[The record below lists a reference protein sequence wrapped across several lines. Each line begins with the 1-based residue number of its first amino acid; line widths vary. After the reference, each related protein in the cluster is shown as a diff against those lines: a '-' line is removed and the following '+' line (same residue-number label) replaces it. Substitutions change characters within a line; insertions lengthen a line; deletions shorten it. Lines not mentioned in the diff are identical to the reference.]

1 MHSNTHS
8 NIQYLQVAHAELADV
23 NIAFQPH
30 VTDNEE
36 DFSDDA
42 SVSSASHK
50 DHCHIGQFSVINLNL
65 TSASHKDHCHIGQ
78 FSVINLNLTSAS
90 HKDHCHIGQFS
101 AINVHLYLN
110 FTLTLPSLH
119 FTLTCSH
126 MFPARCLVVMIG
138 CFLT

>member
-1 MHSNTHS
+1 MNSCMHSNTHS

-78 FSVINLNLTSAS
+78 FS
-90 HKDHCHIGQFS
+90 

-119 FTLTCSH
+119 LTLTCSH